1 MCGWAVTVN
10 HLGVKTPLAEVVELG
25 WYGDSPISWYLLLN
39 SGTTQNLLLGVD
51 YSLHNFNLCGSFLHL
66 WKKTSPA
73 PFLATQAGTCCCV
86 ASGVL
91 LVPLF
96 SCSLDGIGHL
106 KIICWR
112 VISFLAYAPCS
123 LSQTLSSWTLTV
135 SKERGLWDDS
145 VWQLPR
151 CTVPSITAV
160 VPFWDAASRI
170 PLASQPPTLWC
181 WTWQEEQ
188 GFQAMPDSHFQG
200 RVKNTWAP
208 VLLFIHLGPFPV

>member
-1 MCGWAVTVN
+1 MCGWVVTVN

-96 SCSLDGIGHL
+96 SLL
-106 KIICWR
+106 PWWN
-112 VISFLAYAPCS
+112 
-123 LSQTLSSWTLTV
+123 WTLENHLLK
-135 SKERGLWDDS
+135 SHFFLGLCTMQPFS
-145 VWQLPR
+145 NTKQLNPYCIQR
-151 CTVPSITAV
+151 KWVMRWFCMT
-160 VPFWDAASRI
+160 
-170 PLASQPPTLWC
+170 ASQVHC
-181 WTWQEEQ
+181 
-188 GFQAMPDSHFQG
+188 
-200 RVKNTWAP
+200 
-208 VLLFIHLGPFPV
+208 PFHYCCGTILRCCF